1 MRSST
6 ENIYQEKVNQVI
18 DYISANLHQP
28 LQLDVIAERI
38 CISRRQLLRI
48 MRSALNESLYAYM
61 ARQRMERAIMY
72 MQTEEMTLAEL
83 AARVGYDNPQSFSKA
98 FRKLFGI
105 SPKAYINELN
115 ARLQEYVKSS
125 GGKYETASSEICE
138 EEDLNLIYIRIVGQY
153 GEEMPYKMA
162 WNKLIK
168 FLEEKQALS
177 AATRFIGL
185 SFDDPNV
192 TIAGQCRFY
201 ACATIDK
208 PVEAVGVFGTLRLR
222 KGKYAVYTLKD
233 SYSNLQEFY
242 NNISVSCNH
251 AIRYGMLFEEYI
263 HYNGTDS
270 EAALTKIYIPKK

>member
-6 ENIYQEKVNQVI
+6 ENIYQKKVNQVI

-28 LQLDVIAERI
+28 LQLDVIAGRI
-38 CISRRQLLRI
+38 CVSRRQLLRI
-48 MRSALNESLYAYM
+48 MRSALNESLHAYM

-98 FRKLFGI
+98 FKKLFGI
-105 SPKAYINELN
+105 SPKAYINGLN

-125 GGKYETASSEICE
+125 GGKYETVPSEICE

-153 GEEMPYKMA
+153 GKEKPYETA

-168 FLEEKQALS
+168 FLEEKQVLS

-192 TIAGQCRFY
+192 TTAGQCRFY
-201 ACATIDK
+201 ACATVDK
-208 PVEAVGVFGTLRLR
+208 PVETAGVFGTLRLR
-222 KGKYAVYTLKD
+222 KGKYAVYTLKG

-242 NNISVSCNH
+242 NNISVSFNH
-251 AIRYGMLFEEYI
+251 TIRHGMPFEEYI
-263 HYNGTDS
+263 HYTGTDS
-270 EAALTKIYIPKK
+270 EAALTKIYIPIK

>member
-153 GEEMPYKMA
+153 GEEMPYKTA
-162 WNKLIK
+162 WDKLMK
-168 FLEEKQALS
+168 FLKEKQALS

-233 SYSNLQEFY
+233 SYSNLQ
-242 NNISVSCNH
+242 
-251 AIRYGMLFEEYI
+251 
-263 HYNGTDS
+263 
-270 EAALTKIYIPKK
+270 

>member
-153 GEEMPYKMA
+153 GKEKPYETA

-168 FLEEKQALS
+168 FLEEKQVLS

-192 TIAGQCRFY
+192 TTAGQCRFY

-242 NNISVSCNH
+242 NNISVSFNH
-251 AIRYGMLFEEYI
+251 TIRHGMLFEEYI
-263 HYNGTDS
+263 HYTGTDS
-270 EAALTKIYIPKK
+270 EAALTKIYIPIK

>member
-6 ENIYQEKVNQVI
+6 ENIYQKKVNQVI

-28 LQLDVIAERI
+28 LQLDVIAGKI
-38 CISRRQLLRI
+38 CVSRRQLLRI
-48 MRSALNESLYAYM
+48 MRSALDESLYTYM

-105 SPKAYINELN
+105 SPKAYINGLN
-115 ARLQEYVKSS
+115 ARLQEYVKNS
-125 GGKYETASSEICE
+125 GGKYETVPSEICE

-153 GEEMPYKMA
+153 GEEKPYETA

-168 FLEEKQALS
+168 FLEEKQVLS

-192 TIAGQCRFY
+192 TTAGQCRFY
-201 ACATIDK
+201 ACATVDK
-208 PVEAVGVFGTLRLR
+208 PVEAAGVFGTLRLR
-222 KGKYAVYTLKD
+222 KGKYAVYTLKG
-233 SYSNLQEFY
+233 SYSSLQEFY
-242 NNISVSCNH
+242 NNISVNFNH
-251 AIRYGMLFEEYI
+251 TIRHGMPFEEYI
-263 HYNGTDS
+263 HYTGTDS
-270 EAALTKIYIPKK
+270 EAALTKIYIPIK

>member
-153 GEEMPYKMA
+153 GEEMPYKTA
-162 WNKLIK
+162 WDKLMK
-168 FLEEKQALS
+168 FLKEKQALS

-242 NNISVSCNH
+242 NNISVSFNH
-251 AIRYGMLFEEYI
+251 TIRHGMPFEEYI
-263 HYNGTDS
+263 HYTGTDS
-270 EAALTKIYIPKK
+270 EAALTKIYIPIK

>member
-6 ENIYQEKVNQVI
+6 ENIYQKKVNQVI

-28 LQLDVIAERI
+28 LQLDVIAGRI
-38 CISRRQLLRI
+38 CVSRRQLLRI
-48 MRSALNESLYAYM
+48 MRSALDESLHAYM

-98 FRKLFGI
+98 FKKLFGI
-105 SPKAYINELN
+105 SPKAYINGLN

-125 GGKYETASSEICE
+125 GGKYETVPSEICE

-153 GEEMPYKMA
+153 GKEKPYETA

-168 FLEEKQALS
+168 FLEEKQVLS

-192 TIAGQCRFY
+192 TTAGQCRFY
-201 ACATIDK
+201 ACATVDK
-208 PVEAVGVFGTLRLR
+208 PVEAAGVFGTLRLR
-222 KGKYAVYTLKD
+222 KGKYAVYTLKG
-233 SYSNLQEFY
+233 SYSSLQEFY
-242 NNISVSCNH
+242 NNTSVNFNH
-251 AIRYGMLFEEYI
+251 TIRHGMPFEEYI
-263 HYNGTDS
+263 HYTGTDS
-270 EAALTKIYIPKK
+270 EAALTKIYIPIK

>member
-1 MRSST
+1 M
-6 ENIYQEKVNQVI
+6 NQVI

-28 LQLDVIAERI
+28 LQLDVIAGRI
-38 CISRRQLLRI
+38 CVSRRQLLRI
-48 MRSALNESLYAYM
+48 MRSALDESLYTYM

-105 SPKAYINELN
+105 SPKAYINGLN
-115 ARLQEYVKSS
+115 ARLQEYVKNS
-125 GGKYETASSEICE
+125 GGKYETVPSEISE

-153 GEEMPYKMA
+153 GEEKPYETA

-185 SFDDPNV
+185 SFDDPNI
-192 TIAGQCRFY
+192 TTARQCRFY
-201 ACATIDK
+201 ACATVDK
-208 PVEAVGVFGTLRLR
+208 PVEAAGVFGTLRLR
-222 KGKYAVYTLKD
+222 KGKYAVYTLKG
-233 SYSNLQEFY
+233 SYSSLQEFY
-242 NNISVSCNH
+242 NNISVSFNH
-251 AIRYGMLFEEYI
+251 TIRHGMPFEEYI
-263 HYNGTDS
+263 HYTGTDS
-270 EAALTKIYIPKK
+270 EAALTKIYIPIK

>member
-1 MRSST
+1 M
-6 ENIYQEKVNQVI
+6 NQVI
-18 DYISANLHQP
+18 DYISANLHRT
-28 LQLDVIAERI
+28 LQLDVIAGRI
-38 CISRRQLLRI
+38 CVSRRQLLRI
-48 MRSALNESLYAYM
+48 MRSALDESLYAYM

-125 GGKYETASSEICE
+125 GGKYETVPSEICE

-153 GEEMPYKMA
+153 GEEKPYETA

-192 TIAGQCRFY
+192 TTAGQCRFY
-201 ACATIDK
+201 ACATVDK
-208 PVEAVGVFGTLRLR
+208 PVEAAGVFGTLRLR
-222 KGKYAVYTLKD
+222 KGKYAVYTLKG
-233 SYSNLQEFY
+233 SYSSLQEFY
-242 NNISVSCNH
+242 NNISVSFNH
-251 AIRYGMLFEEYI
+251 TIRHGMPFEEYI
-263 HYNGTDS
+263 HYTGTDS
-270 EAALTKIYIPKK
+270 EAALTKIYIPIK

>member
-153 GEEMPYKMA
+153 GEEMPYKTA
-162 WNKLIK
+162 WDKLMK
-168 FLEEKQALS
+168 FLKEKQALS

-233 SYSNLQEFY
+233 NYSNLQEFY
-242 NNISVSCNH
+242 NNISVSFNH
-251 AIRYGMLFEEYI
+251 TIRHGMLFEEYI
-263 HYNGTDS
+263 HYTGTDS
-270 EAALTKIYIPKK
+270 EAALTKIYIPIK

>member
-28 LQLDVIAERI
+28 LQLDVIAGRI
-38 CISRRQLLRI
+38 CVSRRQLLRI
-48 MRSALNESLYAYM
+48 MRSALDESLYAYM

-125 GGKYETASSEICE
+125 GGKYETVPSEICE
-138 EEDLNLIYIRIVGQY
+138 EEDLNLIYIRIVGQ
-153 GEEMPYKMA
+153 
-162 WNKLIK
+162 
-168 FLEEKQALS
+168 
-177 AATRFIGL
+177 
-185 SFDDPNV
+185 
-192 TIAGQCRFY
+192 
-201 ACATIDK
+201 
-208 PVEAVGVFGTLRLR
+208 
-222 KGKYAVYTLKD
+222 
-233 SYSNLQEFY
+233 
-242 NNISVSCNH
+242 
-251 AIRYGMLFEEYI
+251 
-263 HYNGTDS
+263 
-270 EAALTKIYIPKK
+270 

>member
-1 MRSST
+1 M
-6 ENIYQEKVNQVI
+6 NQVI
-18 DYISANLHQP
+18 DYISANLHRT
-28 LQLDVIAERI
+28 LQLDVIAGRI
-38 CISRRQLLRI
+38 CVSRRQLLRI
-48 MRSALNESLYAYM
+48 MHSALDESLYAYM

-105 SPKAYINELN
+105 SLKAYINELN

-125 GGKYETASSEICE
+125 GGKYEIVPSEICE

-153 GEEMPYKMA
+153 GEEKPYETA

-192 TIAGQCRFY
+192 TTAGQCRFY
-201 ACATIDK
+201 ACATVDK
-208 PVEAVGVFGTLRLR
+208 PVEAAGVFGTLRLR
-222 KGKYAVYTLKD
+222 KGKYAVYTLKG
-233 SYSNLQEFY
+233 SYSSLQEFY
-242 NNISVSCNH
+242 NNISVSFNH
-251 AIRYGMLFEEYI
+251 TIRHGMPFEEYI
-263 HYNGTDS
+263 HYTGTDS
-270 EAALTKIYIPKK
+270 EAALTKIYIPIK

>member
-18 DYISANLHQP
+18 NYISANLHQP

-61 ARQRMERAIMY
+61 TRQRMEQAIMY

-153 GEEMPYKMA
+153 GEEMPYKTA
-162 WNKLIK
+162 WDKLMK
-168 FLEEKQALS
+168 FLKEKQALS

-242 NNISVSCNH
+242 NNISVSFNH
-251 AIRYGMLFEEYI
+251 TIRHGMLFEEYI
-263 HYNGTDS
+263 HYTGTDS
-270 EAALTKIYIPKK
+270 EAALTKIYIPIK

>member
-61 ARQRMERAIMY
+61 ARQGMERAIMY

-153 GEEMPYKMA
+153 GEEMPYKTA
-162 WNKLIK
+162 WDKLMK
-168 FLEEKQALS
+168 FLKEKQALS

-242 NNISVSCNH
+242 NNISVSFNH
-251 AIRYGMLFEEYI
+251 TIRHGMLFEEYI
-263 HYNGTDS
+263 HYTGTDS
-270 EAALTKIYIPKK
+270 EAALTKIYIPIK

>member
-28 LQLDVIAERI
+28 LQLDVIAGRI
-38 CISRRQLLRI
+38 CVSRRQLLRI
-48 MRSALNESLYAYM
+48 MRSALDESLYAYM

-115 ARLQEYVKSS
+115 ASLQEYVKSS
-125 GGKYETASSEICE
+125 GGKYETVPSEICE

-153 GEEMPYKMA
+153 GEEKPYETA

-168 FLEEKQALS
+168 FLKEKQALS

-192 TIAGQCRFY
+192 TTAGQCRFY
-201 ACATIDK
+201 ACATVDK
-208 PVEAVGVFGTLRLR
+208 PVEAAGVFGTLRLR
-222 KGKYAVYTLKD
+222 KGKYAVYTLKG
-233 SYSNLQEFY
+233 SYSSLQEFY
-242 NNISVSCNH
+242 NNISVSFNH
-251 AIRYGMLFEEYI
+251 TIRHGMPFEEYI
-263 HYNGTDS
+263 HYTGTDS
-270 EAALTKIYIPKK
+270 EAALTKIYIPIK